1 MRWCYHLTTFIHC
14 ANHGE
19 LTRSS
24 SEENAN
30 YWSVNCSLK
39 EISSLE
45 QMNYF
50 ASVSGKIEENLKWM
64 ITAFSNIC
72 LMYDQSK
79 LDGISFQAPSRC
91 LWNEYPYWIPNVR
104 SVKVSRYFILGQM
117 SIELKPGLDVINM
130 VGRKLMVFR

>member
-1 MRWCYHLTTFIHC
+1 MVLSFNDTLMTLENKLPAQFIHC

-45 QMNYF
+45 QMNYS

-79 LDGISFQAPSRC
+79 LDGISF
-91 LWNEYPYWIPNVR
+91 
-104 SVKVSRYFILGQM
+104 
-117 SIELKPGLDVINM
+117 
-130 VGRKLMVFR
+130 